1 MDKQNNMEARLK
13 AAERAEEKFEEH
25 VKSIE
30 EGLEK
35 EFNETYPDELEVED
49 PIFGIIEEVGER
61 YKKTWEELAK

>member
-1 MDKQNNMEARLK
+1 MNKHYNMEAHLK

-35 EFNETYPDELEVED
+35 EFNETYPDELEVTD
-49 PIFGIIEEVGER
+49 PIFESIEQVGKK